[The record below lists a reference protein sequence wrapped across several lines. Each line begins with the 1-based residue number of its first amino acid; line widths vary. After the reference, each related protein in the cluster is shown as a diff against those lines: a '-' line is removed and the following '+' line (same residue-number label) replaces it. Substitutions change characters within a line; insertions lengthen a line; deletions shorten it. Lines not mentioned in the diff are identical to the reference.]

1 MNVVSKMENFW
12 IRFKNVEID
21 CACLEEER
29 NILKTENQLLK
40 QKLKQYLQDISV
52 ANGRIGSTKE
62 DRLRPHSVKIERT
75 IYVASAPTP
84 LTKQPRPVTGIEGN
98 LSVAVRSKSL
108 IQSKIRN

>member
-1 MNVVSKMENFW
+1 MENFW

-29 NILKTENQLLK
+29 NVLKTENEILK
-40 QKLKQYLQDISV
+40 QKLKQYLQDVAV

-62 DRLRPHSVKIERT
+62 DRLRPHSVKIERK
-75 IYVASAPTP
+75 ICIASAPTP
-84 LTKQPRPVTGIEGN
+84 LTKYTRPVTGIEGN

-108 IQSKIRN
+108 VQSKTRN

>member
-1 MNVVSKMENFW
+1 MENFW
-12 IRFKNVEID
+12 VRFKNVEID
-21 CACLEEER
+21 CACLEDER
-29 NILKTENQLLK
+29 ACLKTENQLLK

-75 IYVASAPTP
+75 ICVASAPTP
-84 LTKQPRPVTGIEGN
+84 LTKPRPVTGIEGN

-108 IQSKIRN
+108 IQPKVRN

>member
-1 MNVVSKMENFW
+1 MENFW

-29 NILKTENQLLK
+29 NVLKTENELLK
-40 QKLKQYLQDISV
+40 QKLKEYLQDISV

-62 DRLRPHSVKIERT
+62 DRLRPQSVKIERA
-75 IYVASAPTP
+75 ICVASAPTP

-98 LSVAVRSKSL
+98 LSIAVRSKSL
-108 IQSKIRN
+108 VQPKIRN

>member
-1 MNVVSKMENFW
+1 MENFW

-29 NILKTENQLLK
+29 ACLKTENQLLK
-40 QKLKQYLQDISV
+40 QKLKQYLQDVAV

-62 DRLRPHSVKIERT
+62 DRLRPQSVKIERT
-75 IYVASAPTP
+75 ICVASAPTP
-84 LTKQPRPVTGIEGN
+84 LTKQRPRPVTGIEGN

-108 IQSKIRN
+108 IHKS